1 MIPLPFNDYL
11 ALYSL
16 REDTTKS
23 DIIRSMVIP
32 AVKELKRG
40 FPENKLIS
48 DIVEQY
54 QMNWDYIKERK
65 KDIDS
70 EFIKYME
77 VVNADLTYKGLPIHV
92 IEAIVTK
99 IKM

>member
-23 DIIRSMVIP
+23 DILRSIIIP

-40 FPENKLIS
+40 FPDNKLIS
-48 DIVEQY
+48 DVVEQY

-65 KDIDS
+65 KDINS
-70 EFIKYME
+70 EFTKYVE
-77 VVNADLTYKGLPIHV
+77 LVNNNLTYKGIPIHI